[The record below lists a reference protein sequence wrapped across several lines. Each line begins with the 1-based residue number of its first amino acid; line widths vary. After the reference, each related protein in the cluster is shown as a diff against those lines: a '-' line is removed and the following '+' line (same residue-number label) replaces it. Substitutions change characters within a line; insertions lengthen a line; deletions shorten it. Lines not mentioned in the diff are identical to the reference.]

1 MNDKASILSSRI
13 RLARN
18 MEDFNMPVKMSE
30 IEAREIKNRVK
41 DALEKESVDFES
53 FDVKDLSK
61 VELDQLIENRVIS
74 KELTFT
80 PEISSFLVT
89 SDGGATI
96 MLNEEDHI
104 RIQTIKPDFDLWE
117 AWEDASKLDD
127 LIDRNTDY
135 AFDSEFGYL
144 TTCPTNTGTGLRA
157 SVMVHLPFLTAIGGV
172 SNLASSVGKVGVVIR
187 GYYGEGSE
195 PYGGIYQ
202 ISNQTTLGNSEED
215 IIRKVEAIS
224 TQIIYRESLARRKAL
239 QENEL
244 LIEDKI
250 FRAYGILKNSRILEL
265 KESMDHLSAL
275 RVGIYLELLDI
286 EKKTLDDLT
295 MMTQNANIVKQL
307 NRIDIN
313 EINKKRAELF
323 REQLA

>member
-89 SDGGATI
+89 SDGDATI

-104 RIQTIKPDFDLWE
+104 RIQAIKPDFDLWE

>member
-104 RIQTIKPDFDLWE
+104 RIQAIKPDFDLWE

>member
-1 MNDKASILSSRI
+1 MNDRASILSSRI

-18 MEDFNMPVKMSE
+18 IEDINMPSKISKGESFEVKE
-30 IEAREIKNRVK
+30 TVK
-41 DALEKESVDFES
+41 RALENENKEYDSYDIKS
-53 FDVKDLSK
+53 MSKLDLD
-61 VELDQLIENRVIS
+61 ELIEKRVIS
-74 KELTFT
+74 KELTYT
-80 PEISSFLVT
+80 PEVSSFFIT
-89 SDGGATI
+89 KDEEATI
-96 MLNEEDHI
+96 MVNEEDHI
-104 RIQTIKPDFDLWE
+104 RIQVIKPDFDIWE
-117 AWEDASKLDD
+117 AWEEASKLDK
-127 LIDRNTDY
+127 LIDKNANY

-215 IIRKVEAIS
+215 IIRKVEAIT
-224 TQIIYRESLARRKAL
+224 TQIIYRESLARRRAL
-239 QENEL
+239 QENEVL
-244 LIEDKI
+244 VEDKI
-250 FRAYGILKNSRILEL
+250 FRAYGILKNARILEL

-275 RVGIYLELLDI
+275 RVGLYLEILDIDKELLD
-286 EKKTLDDLT
+286 ELT
-295 MMTQNANIVKQL
+295 ILTQNANIVKHL
-307 NRIDIN
+307 KRIDIN

-323 REQLA
+323 REKLK